1 MSRYSEKQLLLL
13 SNFVYLPCSLLEEP
27 ISGILNYYK
36 DESGDFTVESV
47 AGAGSGGG
55 LSEAEIKE
63 LFVQMEIECDQ
74 DQNFAS
80 LSASRK
86 LNDGY
91 VKAICYTDSMDEN
104 AVIAFRGT
112 GGSNEAWTDNFRG
125 GYEQDT
131 NMQRLAAEFV
141 KRECGI
147 YSNITVTGHS
157 KGGNLCQYVTVE
169 CENQVDKCVS
179 FDGQG
184 FNSDFIE
191 KNKEKIDVA
200 TPKIKSISAYN
211 DYVNI
216 LLTSIAGTV
225 MYVQNDATITSA
237 HSSLALL
244 LNNAYDE
251 NGNIISER
259 NQSIV
264 SSTLKKLTDKVVD
277 TLRPYDK
284 ADKSILSRIAGKA
297 IATALES
304 GSEGGLEKSA
314 GVIAGGATA
323 LFAKKMADYGKFNTK
338 EVTIFTSELY
348 YDGNGVREVID
359 RYDSVSTELALI
371 QDKIKDVNERISKNI
386 TMKLYSERMLNKSSN
401 KLEEIIHDIKMLAAV
416 LEDIRIRY
424 EQKETSLANYFDASE
439 LI

>member
-13 SNFVYLPCSLLEEP
+13 SNFVYLPCSLLDEP

-36 DESGDFTVESV
+36 DESGSFTVESV
-47 AGAGSGGG
+47 SGAGVGGG
-55 LSEAEIKE
+55 LSGAEIKE
-63 LFVQMEIECDQ
+63 LFVQMEIECDN

-91 VKAICYTDSMDEN
+91 VKAICYTDSADEN

-141 KRECGI
+141 RRECGI

-157 KGGNLCQYVTVE
+157 KGGNLSQYVTVE
-169 CENQVDKCVS
+169 CENQVEKCVS

-191 KNKEKIDVA
+191 KNKDKIDVA
-200 TPKIKSISAYN
+200 APKIKSISAYN

-216 LLTSIAGTV
+216 LLTSIAGSIL
-225 MYVQNDATITSA
+225 YVENDSSIASA
-237 HSSLALL
+237 HSSLSLL
-244 LNNAYDE
+244 LNNSYDE
-251 NGNIISER
+251 NGNMTSKR
-259 NQSIV
+259 NQSVV

-277 TLRPYDK
+277 TLNTYDK
-284 ADKSILSRIAGKA
+284 CDKSILSRIAGKA

-304 GSEGGLEKSA
+304 GDLEGLEKSA
-314 GVIAGGATA
+314 GVVAGGATA
-323 LFAKKMADYGKFNTK
+323 LFVKKMADQGGFNVK
-338 EVTIFTSELY
+338 EVTIFTPELY
-348 YDGNGVREVID
+348 YDSNGLGEVIEH
-359 RYDSVSTELALI
+359 YDNVSRKLELI
-371 QDKIKDVNERISKNI
+371 QSKVNDINDRISQNI
-386 TMKLYSERMLNKSSN
+386 TMKLYSERMLNKTSN
-401 KLEEIIHDIKMLAAV
+401 KLEETIHDVKMLAAV

-424 EQKETSLANYFDASE
+424 EQKEMTLASYFDSIE